1 VIAGLAGISKSH
13 LQRIERGER
22 APDSLTEILA
32 LVELFE
38 LARRAAQDRETPMA
52 ARAHW
57 MASAAPPRGTAII
70 SCQ

>member
-32 LVELFE
+32 LVELT
-38 LARRAAQDRETPMA
+38 RRAAQDRETPMA
-52 ARAHW
+52 ARARW
-57 MASAAPPRGTAII
+57 MASAAPSRGTAVI
-70 SCQ
+70 SCR